1 MKRDD
6 MKKTAICAAAAAVI
20 IAAAVFLAITAAERA
35 AVTAGGQMSGDM
47 RFSPVQGRY
56 LKTDGG
62 DMIVCGDAPYVMINE
77 TGDSGVFD
85 GLKSGDLIEVTYE
98 YALETYPAKMP
109 VLSLTLIE
117 RGGIDDIPENVLE
130 SLSSLGWHQAK

>member
-1 MKRDD
+1 M
-6 MKKTAICAAAAAVI
+6 
-20 IAAAVFLAITAAERA
+20 
-35 AVTAGGQMSGDM
+35 TAGGQMSGNM

-77 TGDSGVFD
+77 TGDNGVFG

-98 YALETYPAKMP
+98 YALETYPREDARTQPDAHRARRNRRYPGKC
-109 VLSLTLIE
+109 
-117 RGGIDDIPENVLE
+117 
-130 SLSSLGWHQAK
+130 A